1 MNAKETSSS
10 KRVAPG
16 GAPPHN
22 DPGSLEE
29 LSAAIESGA
38 GMPAVAR
45 AAGRALGASVALIDR
60 ASNVLAVAAA
70 SPDEERKLLAG
81 GAAVGSVQLRVADSA
96 VGELRWRPREEA
108 EPDPALLRM
117 VGTLLGL
124 ELERSRSPEWA
135 TEEAAGDFV
144 RALLGREI
152 TDRGDISARAGELG
166 TDLAGGAG
174 VLIARAVPHVA
185 QSGEWRAR
193 VLAIS
198 LRAVRAVSS
207 GALAAEG
214 DHEGEVAKVV
224 AVVPAEEDARLA
236 RAAEALA
243 NELEA
248 GLSGFTIGVAR
259 SRVASDPVDLYRAGQ
274 EATLAANVG
283 EAEGTRILAFEDT
296 GAYRLLLPAMSED
309 PAELERF
316 YSETVEPLLA
326 YDEQYE
332 TDLVNTVETYLEN
345 DGNVAATAQQLFTHR
360 HTIRYR
366 LDRAHEL
373 CGHDVTSTEGRE
385 KLGLGLKAMRVL
397 GIQSPMGPAAEPG
410 TEAGKVP
417 PADTE

>member
-1 MNAKETSSS
+1 MNAKEKHSE
-10 KRVAPG
+10 RHA
-16 GAPPHN
+16 

-29 LSAAIESGA
+29 LSAAIEAGA

-45 AAGRALGASVALIDR
+45 AAGRALAASVALIDR

-81 GAAVGSVQLRVADSA
+81 GAGVEVVELRVADTA
-96 VGELRWRPREEA
+96 VGELRWRPRGED
-108 EPDPALLRM
+108 EPDAALLRM
-117 VGTLLGL
+117 VATLVGL

-152 TDRGDISARAGELG
+152 TDRRDIEARAAELG
-166 TDLAGGAG
+166 TDLAGGGG

-185 QSGEWRAR
+185 QTGEWRSR
-193 VLAIS
+193 VLAIA

-207 GALAAEG
+207 GALGAEG
-214 DHEGEVAKVV
+214 NPEGEGAEIV
-224 AVVPAEEDARLA
+224 AVVPAEGEEQLA
-236 RAAEALA
+236 RASDALA
-243 NELEA
+243 NELDE
-248 GLSGFTIGVAR
+248 GLTGFTVGVSR

-274 EATLAANVG
+274 EALLAANVG
-283 EAEGTRILAFEDT
+283 EAESTRVLAFEDT

-316 YSETVEPLLA
+316 YSETVEPLVA

-332 TDLVNTVETYLEN
+332 TELVTTVETYLEN

-366 LDRAHEL
+366 LERAREL

-397 GIQSPMGPAAEPG
+397 GIASPVGPAREPG
-410 TEAGKVP
+410 TEAGQVP
-417 PADTE
+417 PAEAE